1 MISQA
6 RANMSLYGHGCGPLR
21 GEAHPTRVLGVIY
34 TCPQL
39 SQPTRLHNMHW
50 VQHTETSE
58 ACHGAPGVVNPW
70 GSHLRDIY
78 GLGWMPTKIMERIM
92 TSNRFDALCNVAVS
106 TVLMDYVAVSTVLM

>member
-70 GSHLRDIY
+70 GSHLRYIY
-78 GLGWMPTKIMERIM
+78 MDLDANKNHGENHDL
-92 TSNRFDALCNVAVS
+92 NRFYVLCDVAVS
-106 TVLMDYVAVSTVLM
+106 TVLM